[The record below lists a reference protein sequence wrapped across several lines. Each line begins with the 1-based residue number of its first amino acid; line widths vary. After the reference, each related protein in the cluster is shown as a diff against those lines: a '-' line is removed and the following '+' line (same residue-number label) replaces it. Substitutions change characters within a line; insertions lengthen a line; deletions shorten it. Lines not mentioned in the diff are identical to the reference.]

1 MSAAAFLRPRALLG
15 LIAGYLIWSS
25 CFASLYALQ
34 SLGCALALNLPAAP
48 FGLNATTLVLVLVW
62 LLHLAGLA
70 LLIQRTHSAHP
81 ENEHAGF
88 MRRVSLIL
96 HFSALAATLWVGLP
110 VLFLPPC
117 A

>member
-15 LIAGYLIWSS
+15 LIAGYLIWAS
-25 CFASLYALQ
+25 CFVSLYTLQ
-34 SLGCALALNLPAAP
+34 SVGCALALDLPAGP
-48 FGLNATTLVLVLVW
+48 FGLNATTLVLVIIW

-70 LLIQRTHSAHP
+70 LLIHRTHRSHP
-81 ENEHAGF
+81 ENEHASF

-96 HFSALAATLWVGLP
+96 HFSALAATLWVGFP

>member
-1 MSAAAFLRPRALLG
+1 MSPATFLRPRALLG
-15 LIAGYLIWSS
+15 LIAGYLIWAS
-25 CFASLYALQ
+25 CFVSLYTVL
-34 SLGCALALNLPAAP
+34 SLGCALAPNLPAGP
-48 FGLNATTLVLVLVW
+48 FGLNVITLVLALVW
-62 LLHLAGLA
+62 LLHLAGFA
-70 LLIQRTHSAHP
+70 LLIQRTHSGHP
-81 ENEHAGF
+81 EDEHAGF